1 MGKGGYGLTYQEVY
15 EMENLT
21 IEAKAIYGMLC
32 SYAGSKATAY
42 PSVDFICNKLKISRT
57 RFYRHMNLLVGAGVV
72 KKEQRKNEDQS
83 FSGNVYVLVPNLQN
97 MQKPYT
103 ENIQM
108 PYTENEHAG
117 NASTGNE
124 ATNNNTINNNTINN
138 KNIEY
143 EKVIE
148 MFNTICVSYPKVKSL
163 SEARKKAIRA
173 RLRTYSMDDLKRA
186 FEAMERSE
194 FLRGSNGSDWS
205 ANFDWVMK
213 DKNLAKVLDG
223 NYENREAKGYATT
236 DTENRRPAS
245 DYYKQ
250 FLRDGTGN

>member
-186 FEAMERSE
+186 F
-194 FLRGSNGSDWS
+194 
-205 ANFDWVMK
+205 
-213 DKNLAKVLDG
+213 
-223 NYENREAKGYATT
+223 
-236 DTENRRPAS
+236 
-245 DYYKQ
+245 
-250 FLRDGTGN
+250 

>member
-32 SYAGSKATAY
+32 SYAGSKAMAY
-42 PSVDFICNKLKISRT
+42 PSVDFICDKLKISRT

-72 KKEQRKNEDQS
+72 KKEQRKNENQS

-103 ENIQM
+103 EN
-108 PYTENEHAG
+108 EHAG
-117 NASTGNE
+117 NASTGNK
-124 ATNNNTINNNTINN
+124 ATNINTFKSNTSNS
-138 KNIEY
+138 KTEY
-143 EKVIE
+143 KEVIE
-148 MFNTICVSYPKVKSL
+148 AFNTICVSYPKVKSL
-163 SEARKKAIRA
+163 SEARKKTIRA

-186 FEAMERSE
+186 FEAMEQSE
-194 FLRGSNGSDWS
+194 FLKGNNSSDWS

-213 DKNLAKVLDG
+213 DRNLAKVLDG
-223 NYENREAKGYATT
+223 NYKNKEDKNYEP
-236 DTENRRPAS
+236 DIENRRPAS
-245 DYYKQ
+245 DYYKR

>member
-32 SYAGSKATAY
+32 SYAGSKAMAY
-42 PSVDFICNKLKISRT
+42 PSVDFICDKLKISRT
-57 RFYRHMNLLVGAGVV
+57 RFYKHMNLLVGAGVV
-72 KKEQRKNEDQS
+72 KKEQRKNENQS

-97 MQKPYT
+97 
-103 ENIQM
+103 IQM
-108 PYTENEHAG
+108 PCTENEYAG

-124 ATNNNTINNNTINN
+124 ETNINTFNINTL
-138 KNIEY
+138 KSKTEY
-143 EKVIE
+143 REVME
-148 MFNTICVSYPKVKSL
+148 AFNAICVSYPKVKSL

-173 RLRTYSMDDLKRA
+173 RLRTYSIDDLRKA

-194 FLRGSNGSDWS
+194 FLRGNNGSDLS

-213 DKNLAKVLDG
+213 DRNLAKVLDG
-223 NYENREAKGYATT
+223 NYKNKEDKNYEQ

>member
-32 SYAGSKATAY
+32 SYAGSKAMAY
-42 PSVDFICNKLKISRT
+42 PSVDFICDKLKISRT

-72 KKEQRKNEDQS
+72 KKAQRKQDDQRI
-83 FSGNVYVLVPNLQN
+83 SGNVYVLVPNLQN

-213 DKNLAKVLDG
+213 DRNLAKVLDG
-223 NYENREAKGYATT
+223 NYKNKEDKNYEQ

>member
-72 KKEQRKNEDQS
+72 KKEQRKNENQC

-97 MQKPYT
+97 MKKPCA

-108 PYTENEHAG
+108 PYT
-117 NASTGNE
+117 
-124 ATNNNTINNNTINN
+124 
-138 KNIEY
+138 
-143 EKVIE
+143 
-148 MFNTICVSYPKVKSL
+148 
-163 SEARKKAIRA
+163 
-173 RLRTYSMDDLKRA
+173 
-186 FEAMERSE
+186 
-194 FLRGSNGSDWS
+194 
-205 ANFDWVMK
+205 
-213 DKNLAKVLDG
+213 
-223 NYENREAKGYATT
+223 
-236 DTENRRPAS
+236 
-245 DYYKQ
+245 
-250 FLRDGTGN
+250 

>member
-205 ANFDWVMK
+205 AWSYVK
-213 DKNLAKVLDG
+213 I
-223 NYENREAKGYATT
+223 
-236 DTENRRPAS
+236 
-245 DYYKQ
+245 
-250 FLRDGTGN
+250 